1 MSYREAAKLAAGV
14 IMLAT
19 TMATAAGPGPG
30 EAGRGQRSAAAAGPN
45 LTGADYVVL
54 IWYGQDRPLETFQ
67 HQIYDVRKGEYTA
80 AVDDWIKAVREKYPG
95 YLVRVLPVHLARER
109 GATEKLKVGSVI
121 HRELLIAAAQSGVLL
136 DAPLQIGPGPLT
148 GQRQAPSVNRMPGL
162 PQPDRSFLNSSPT
175 PSIPVYPR
183 TRVP

>member
-1 MSYREAAKLAAGV
+1 MSYRETVKRAVLAM
-14 IMLAT
+14 MLT
-19 TMATAAGPGPG
+19 TTIATAAGPGPG
-30 EAGRGQRSAAAAGPN
+30 EAGRGHRSAAATGPN
-45 LTGADYVVL
+45 LVGADYVVL

-67 HQIYDVRKGEYTA
+67 YQIYDVRKGEYTA

-95 YLVRVLPVHLARER
+95 YLVRVLPVDLARER

-121 HRELLIAAAQSGVLL
+121 HRELLMAAAQSGVFLG
-136 DAPLQIGPGPLT
+136 APLQIGPGPLT
-148 GQRQAPSVNRMPGL
+148 SQRQAPSVNRMPAL